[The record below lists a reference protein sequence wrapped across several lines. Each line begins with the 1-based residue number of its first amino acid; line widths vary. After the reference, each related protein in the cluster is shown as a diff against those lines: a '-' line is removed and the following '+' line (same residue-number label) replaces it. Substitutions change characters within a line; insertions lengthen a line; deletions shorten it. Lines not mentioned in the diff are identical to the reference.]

1 MLRRFTVSLGLTA
14 VLVAACGKG
23 ADTST
28 PAAAC
33 TAYSSAFC
41 DKAKAC
47 GAAGVTPSCSTDLQ
61 TALDCPH
68 FTCPAGTTFD
78 SGAASQC
85 IDAINGL
92 SCTDAANGLA
102 NDSAPAVCA
111 RICR

>member
-61 TALDCPH
+61 AALDCPH
-68 FTCPAGTTFD
+68 FACPTGTTFD

-85 IDAINGL
+85 VDAINGL

-102 NDSAPAVCA
+102 NDSLPAVCA